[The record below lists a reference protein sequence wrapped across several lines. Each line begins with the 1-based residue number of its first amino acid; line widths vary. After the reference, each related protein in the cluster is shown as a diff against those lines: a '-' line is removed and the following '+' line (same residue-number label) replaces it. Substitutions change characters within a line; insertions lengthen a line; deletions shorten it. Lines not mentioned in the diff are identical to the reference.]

1 MNGIE
6 VSGKSL
12 DQVTDMMVANSSNLI
27 ITIKPVNNHN
37 NIKSRPDA
45 TSISSHGS
53 HKSGFSSRQSESCAV
68 SHNGDEV
75 VEEEEEDVVEDHT
88 LLAEDCAETPAQIK
102 SKSKPTSGKSETGV
116 ITL

>member
-1 MNGIE
+1 VNGIE

-27 ITIKPVNNHN
+27 VTIKPVNNHN

-45 TSISSHGS
+45 TSLSSHGS
-53 HKSGFSSRQSESCAV
+53 HKSGFSSRRSESCEALQ
-68 SHNGDEV
+68 NGDEG
-75 VEEEEEDVVEDHT
+75 VEEDEDVVEDHT
-88 LLAEDCAETPAQIK
+88 LLAEDGTETPAQKIQ
-102 SKSKPTSGKSETGV
+102 SKPRTGKSETGV

>member
-53 HKSGFSSRQSESCAV
+53 HKSGFSSRQSESCEV
-68 SHNGDEV
+68 SHNGDDG
-75 VEEEEEDVVEDHT
+75 VEEDDDVVEDHT
-88 LLAEDCAETPAQIK
+88 LLAEDCTETSAQIQ
-102 SKSKPTSGKSETGV
+102 SKPTNGKSGTGV